1 MEYGKGPHAKCPR
14 PKEILDLSF
23 LNTSDEMVKKA
34 HDNWALNYE
43 QASIVRTVLYTFILY
58 CS

>member
-23 LNTSDEMVKKA
+23 SNTSDEMVKKA

-43 QASIVRTVLYTFILY
+43 QVSIVRIVLYTFTLY